1 MHYHQLQNMQNMF
14 PFLQPGK
21 VWGFQHFR
29 KPQTSS
35 VVVKFGIF
43 SNQPRRNDPMPF
55 RRFKQLHLNTVNSQM
70 TWRWQL
76 LFKGLQCIQLI
87 STQDRA
93 HDKTWMKLLD
103 WKSKAKA

>member
-1 MHYHQLQNMQNMF
+1 
-14 PFLQPGK
+14 
-21 VWGFQHFR
+21 
-29 KPQTSS
+29 
-35 VVVKFGIF
+35 
-43 SNQPRRNDPMPF
+43 MPF

-87 STQDRA
+87 STQDCA